1 MSPSPCPQAGRQVS
15 AKQSQNIS
23 LRANPPARCPY
34 SWSRFSKK
42 YASTAGCATRGFP
55 QFASWGSQCTLTDRR
70 TLLREICS
78 SRIRARRRAPSKIE
92 GGSTAAKPSTKPL
105 RRGCRCECPH
115 SARSSMLALAAEAA
129 AARSSIRGLS
139 RTAVSR
145 PDSILGITSKSPQWI
160 SAARC
165 SACERSE

>member
-1 MSPSPCPQAGRQVS
+1 MSDAAWIAPITRPRAKSEALLIGRIYDDRGNRMSPSPCPQAGRQVS

-78 SRIRARRRAPSKIE
+78 SRIGCEALVGLRIGEMRRHRRRAQ
-92 GGSTAAKPSTKPL
+92 GG
-105 RRGCRCECPH
+105 
-115 SARSSMLALAAEAA
+115 RSQS
-129 AARSSIRGLS
+129 
-139 RTAVSR
+139 
-145 PDSILGITSKSPQWI
+145 
-160 SAARC
+160 
-165 SACERSE
+165 